1 MRTERPAST
10 RPAARTVLLRP
21 LQEEH
26 APYFPPSV
34 HGDNVGWGGGV
45 WLNESVPRNFAS
57 LKRNGNLKSEAKT
70 AS

>member
-21 LQEEH
+21 LQKEH

-34 HGDNVGWGGGV
+34 HWDNVCVGGGGV
-45 WLNESVPRNFAS
+45 CGSMRVSREIS
-57 LKRNGNLKSEAKT
+57 LP
-70 AS
+70 

>member
-34 HGDNVGWGGGV
+34 HGDNVVGGGGGCGSMRV
-45 WLNESVPRNFAS
+45 SREIS
-57 LKRNGNLKSEAKT
+57 LP
-70 AS
+70 